1 MIRKNILQ
9 ILKVFH
15 FIIKTDIRKGIDNST
30 NVNNVSNENIIRKN
44 TIPKIKTSVSI
55 DIPQEFEKLQS
66 KKSIKFEM
74 ETYPNV
80 EDDANSQKFKEKM
93 QTLGNNE
100 NVDENI
106 NNLIQKIISEDL
118 KANSFA
124 NNDPLD
130 VSNMSMLSNL
140 RTIKQ
145 NATKNMNEYTSNERS
160 IPNESFYNCII
171 EESICM
177 EKELEQEKEAKELSS
192 NIIKS
197 PGSEKKKMFKCGTN
211 NPTAISALFNIND
224 KELMTDFDGIAKDL
238 TKFEIIKNE

>member
-1 MIRKNILQ
+1 MNRLFAKIPSAK
-9 ILKVFH
+9 K
-15 FIIKTDIRKGIDNST
+15 KTIA
-30 NVNNVSNENIIRKN
+30 
-44 TIPKIKTSVSI
+44 SI
-55 DIPQEFEKLQS
+55 GNPHEFEKLQS
-66 KKSIKFEM
+66 KQSIKFKM
-74 ETYPNV
+74 ETYLNE
-80 EDDANSQKFKEKM
+80 EDDANSQQFKEKM
-93 QTLGNNE
+93 QTLGNKENIDP

-124 NNDPLD
+124 NNDDPLD
-130 VSNMSMLSNL
+130 GSNMSMLSNL

-160 IPNESFYNCII
+160 IPNESFYNCNI
-171 EESICM
+171 EEMIRM
-177 EKELEQEKEAKELSS
+177 EEELEQEKEAKEFSS

-197 PGSEKKKMFKCGTN
+197 PGTEKKKMFKCGTN
-211 NPTAISALFNIND
+211 NPTAISTLFNIND